1 MMVFRTETIR
11 LDKYNSSK
19 KESELY
25 RIFCGY
31 KTLKRRRLKKI
42 TLFQKLKKPKQYIFK
57 GKLKAISNFIPEQ
70 FPHVM
75 LFTQK
80 GLYFLSTSS
89 CTLTPIKGCR
99 WLVRSTPPPQ
109 PTSLV
114 QTTTLLSV
122 IEGVRR
128 EQVCLTVLFWCYCF
142 TVKPSRL
149 LFAFCGHNLNVCCFP
164 RLQKN
169 GRRAREEEE
178 GSQPIYCFQQAS

>member
-1 MMVFRTETIR
+1 MKVFRTETIIAVR
-11 LDKYNSSK
+11 K
-19 KESELY
+19 KVNYIEL
-25 RIFCGY
+25 FCGY

-42 TLFQKLKKPKQYIFK
+42 TLFQNLKKPKQYIFK
-57 GKLKAISNFIPEQ
+57 RMFKDISNFIPEK

-75 LFTQK
+75 LFTQR

-89 CTLTPIKGCR
+89 CTLTPIKGRR

-109 PTSLV
+109 PTSLA

-142 TVKPSRL
+142 TVKPSRV
-149 LFAFCGHNLNVCCFP
+149 LFAFCGHNLNVCFFSDF
-164 RLQKN
+164 RKTGGGH

-178 GSQPIYCFQQAS
+178 GSQPIYCFRQAS

>member
-1 MMVFRTETIR
+1 MKVFRTETIIAVR
-11 LDKYNSSK
+11 K
-19 KESELY
+19 KVNYIEL
-25 RIFCGY
+25 FCGY
-31 KTLKRRRLKKI
+31 KTRRLKKI
-42 TLFQKLKKPKQYIFK
+42 TLFQNLKKPKQYISK
-57 GKLKAISNFIPEQ
+57 GKLKDISNFIPEK

-75 LFTQK
+75 LFTQR

-89 CTLTPIKGCR
+89 CTLTPIEGRR

-109 PTSLV
+109 PTSLA

-128 EQVCLTVLFWCYCF
+128 EQVCLTVLFWCYCV
-142 TVKPSRL
+142 TVKPSRV

-169 GRRAREEEE
+169 GRRAREEE
-178 GSQPIYCFQQAS
+178 GNQPIYCFRQAS